1 MYTIFTKKSLPII
14 VMKINITF
22 YFIFFCSFWV
32 TSQNKSNETL
42 NWTEKKELS
51 YGQLSYVVP
60 QFNSQNFEF
69 DTYSKSISYTLTI
82 ELNANVSADA
92 IQISN
97 LIYEP
102 ITENEMGDI
111 EKNTIPTIFKSIF
124 KCYNAREKY
133 YGKIQL
139 TPIIKSGSSYS
150 KLISFSYL
158 IQQNK
163 IKEVKFANS
172 TSFVENSVLNSGN
185 WYRFYIQKSGV
196 YKITKGFL
204 QSLGFDTNADPR
216 KIKIYGNGGRMLPL
230 LNSEDYPNDLTENAI
245 EVIGENDG
253 VLDAQDFILFYGEG
267 VDKWNDDYKS
277 NLNIYAD
284 KSYYYITSQGDQGKR
299 ISEMT
304 QPSGNSTLTINT
316 FDDTQFHEID
326 KENLKKLGR
335 IWFGENFSI
344 ENEQEFKF
352 NFPNIVSAIPM
363 EIRAHVAAVTSSN
376 TSFKVESNS
385 QLVGTVSLNP
395 GSSSETIVLE
405 RNFIASIS
413 NPAEDVTIKLSF
425 NNNGV
430 PSAKGY
436 LDYIILKAKR
446 NLKGYGKQFHFQFDL
461 ANSTLGVAEFQLN
474 NATSVTQIWDI
485 TDRYNITKAQ
495 NNSQTNFSFKSNL
508 GEIRN
513 YVAVDNI
520 DYYLPQKES
529 KSKIE
534 NQNLKGTI
542 FNNAQGQS
550 QKIDYLIIT
559 PKLLITQAEKLA
571 NFHRNYSNLNVKV
584 VTLENIYPEFSSGKQ
599 DIAAIRNFVKYVYI
613 NAPVGERVKYLNIF
627 GDASYDFKDRIPNNT
642 NIVPIYQA
650 LNSYTDSQ
658 ISFATDDFFGMM
670 DDDEGRLDS
679 GNTSFNGSTSI
690 SLDIGGIDIAVG
702 RMIVSTAQQAEEM
715 VNKVLEY
722 HDIKSYG
729 SWRTNYV
736 AIADD
741 SDKPSDTSM
750 QFKQNNLTDLVAS
763 QKPFI
768 NFKKILLDSY
778 QQESSAGGKRY
789 PKARADIFEA
799 FEKGAL
805 AFNYIGH
812 GGEDGL
818 SAERIWEKSDGQ
830 NLNNR
835 YKYPLFITIT
845 CDFSRFDNPYRP
857 TAGEFIYWN
866 PKGGAISMI
875 TTVRSIDQGN
885 AEIFNDRL
893 AQYLFSY
900 NSNEYTTMAEAL
912 RQAKNFNP
920 TSASNVVF
928 YLGDPA
934 IMMAIPKPK
943 IVLTKVNNVPV
954 NETIDDFQ
962 SLAYIK
968 LTGEI
973 LDENN
978 NQLPTYN
985 GELFTTIFDKNV
997 IRNTLNNDNFS
1008 TPIAFTNLGEAI
1020 FRGNASVISGRFE
1033 FGFVVPRDI
1042 RIPVGNGRISFYAK
1056 RNQIQFDKY
1065 GQNTDIKIGG
1075 INTNAVADNIG
1086 PSVQL
1091 YMNDETFV
1099 NGGITNDSPFL
1110 LAKLEDENGI
1120 NTASGI
1126 GHDIIG
1132 ILDGDETKPY
1142 IMNDYYQTEL
1152 DDYKKGR
1159 IYFPLRNISAG
1170 LHTITFK
1177 AWDVYNNPITSEI
1190 QFVVVGNENIAL
1202 ENVLNYPNPFVSY
1215 TEFWFSHNKR
1225 FEPLEVQVQV
1235 MTITGKIVWTKNQTV
1250 TTDGFLSRDIT
1261 WDGKDD
1267 FGDRI
1272 GKGVYV
1278 YKLTVKSTL
1287 SNKKAEKIEKL
1298 VIL

>member
-1 MYTIFTKKSLPII
+1 M
-14 VMKINITF
+14 
-22 YFIFFCSFWV
+22 
-32 TSQNKSNETL
+32 
-42 NWTEKKELS
+42 
-51 YGQLSYVVP
+51 
-60 QFNSQNFEF
+60 
-69 DTYSKSISYTLTI
+69 
-82 ELNANVSADA
+82 
-92 IQISN
+92 
-97 LIYEP
+97 
-102 ITENEMGDI
+102 
-111 EKNTIPTIFKSIF
+111 
-124 KCYNAREKY
+124 
-133 YGKIQL
+133 
-139 TPIIKSGSSYS
+139 
-150 KLISFSYL
+150 
-158 IQQNK
+158 
-163 IKEVKFANS
+163 
-172 TSFVENSVLNSGN
+172 
-185 WYRFYIQKSGV
+185 
-196 YKITKGFL
+196 
-204 QSLGFDTNADPR
+204 
-216 KIKIYGNGGRMLPL
+216 
-230 LNSEDYPNDLTENAI
+230 
-245 EVIGENDG
+245 
-253 VLDAQDFILFYGEG
+253 
-267 VDKWNDDYKS
+267 
-277 NLNIYAD
+277 
-284 KSYYYITSQGDQGKR
+284 
-299 ISEMT
+299 
-304 QPSGNSTLTINT
+304 
-316 FDDTQFHEID
+316 
-326 KENLKKLGR
+326 
-335 IWFGENFSI
+335 
-344 ENEQEFKF
+344 
-352 NFPNIVSAIPM
+352 
-363 EIRAHVAAVTSSN
+363 
-376 TSFKVESNS
+376 
-385 QLVGTVSLNP
+385 
-395 GSSSETIVLE
+395 
-405 RNFIASIS
+405 
-413 NPAEDVTIKLSF
+413 
-425 NNNGV
+425 
-430 PSAKGY
+430 
-436 LDYIILKAKR
+436 
-446 NLKGYGKQFHFQFDL
+446 
-461 ANSTLGVAEFQLN
+461 
-474 NATSVTQIWDI
+474 
-485 TDRYNITKAQ
+485 
-495 NNSQTNFSFKSNL
+495 
-508 GEIRN
+508 
-513 YVAVDNI
+513 
-520 DYYLPQKES
+520 
-529 KSKIE
+529 
-534 NQNLKGTI
+534 
-542 FNNAQGQS
+542 
-550 QKIDYLIIT
+550 
-559 PKLLITQAEKLA
+559 
-571 NFHRNYSNLNVKV
+571 
-584 VTLENIYPEFSSGKQ
+584 
-599 DIAAIRNFVKYVYI
+599 
-613 NAPVGERVKYLNIF
+613 
-627 GDASYDFKDRIPNNT
+627 
-642 NIVPIYQA
+642 
-650 LNSYTDSQ
+650 
-658 ISFATDDFFGMM
+658 
-670 DDDEGRLDS
+670 
-679 GNTSFNGSTSI
+679 
-690 SLDIGGIDIAVG
+690 
-702 RMIVSTAQQAEEM
+702 
-715 VNKVLEY
+715 LEY

-778 QQESSAGGKRY
+778 QQETSAGGKRY

-805 AFNYIGH
+805 VFNYIGH

-857 TAGEFIYWN
+857 TAGEFTYLN

-900 NSNEYTTMAEAL
+900 NSNQYTTMAEAL
-912 RQAKNFNP
+912 RQTKNFNP

-934 IMMAIPKPK
+934 IMLAIPKPK
-943 IVLTKVNNVPV
+943 VVLTKVNNVPV

-962 SLAYIK
+962 SLAYVK

-985 GELFTTIFDKNV
+985 GELFTTIYDKNV

-1075 INTNAVADNIG
+1075 INPNAVADNIG

-1152 DDYKKGR
+1152 NDYKKGR
-1159 IYFPLRNISAG
+1159 IYFPLRNLTAG

-1215 TEFWFSHNKR
+1215 TEFWFSHNKP

-1250 TTDGFLSRDIT
+1250 TSTGFLSRDIT